1 MLILIDEYDS
11 CFNHMLY
18 NKFGENDPQ
27 KREQMSKEREK
38 VGVMLT
44 SILSSALKSNPALFM
59 GVLPGIYDTLQKE
72 GEPCFNNV
80 NVRGINDLHFS

>member
-1 MLILIDEYDS
+1 
-11 CFNHMLY
+11 
-18 NKFGENDPQ
+18 
-27 KREQMSKEREK
+27 MSKEREK

-59 GVLPGIYDTLQKE
+59 GLLTGIYDTLQKE
-72 GEPCFNNV
+72 GESGLNNI